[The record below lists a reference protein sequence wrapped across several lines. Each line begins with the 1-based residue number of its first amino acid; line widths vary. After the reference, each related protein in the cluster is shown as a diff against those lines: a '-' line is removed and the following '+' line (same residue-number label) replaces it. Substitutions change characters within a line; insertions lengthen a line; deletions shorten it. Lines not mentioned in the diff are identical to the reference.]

1 MEDLNEAIL
10 NLFLSHR
17 RIKHEAFSKYDITR
31 GQPMVLNYI
40 AAHEGCMQRELA
52 EHCHIE
58 AASMTSI
65 LSVMEKRG
73 LILRTRNPESK
84 RIINVTLTEK
94 GKLAQQQVVKTIN
107 EINEISFRGFSEE
120 EQKETIRT
128 LKRIQ
133 ENIDRRAAEND

>member
-1 MEDLNEAIL
+1 
-10 NLFLSHR
+10 
-17 RIKHEAFSKYDITR
+17 
-31 GQPMVLNYI
+31 
-40 AAHEGCMQRELA
+40 
-52 EHCHIE
+52 
-58 AASMTSI
+58 MTSI